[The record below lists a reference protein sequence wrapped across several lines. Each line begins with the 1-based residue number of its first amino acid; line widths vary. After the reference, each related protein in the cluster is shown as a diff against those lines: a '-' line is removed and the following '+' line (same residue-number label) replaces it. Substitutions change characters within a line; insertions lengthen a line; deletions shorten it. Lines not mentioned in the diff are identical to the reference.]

1 MGSLSERYLQE
12 AADLRVYLPRSKPY
26 RTLMKGKKWEGFE
39 KAMEKRRR
47 SVEKAWA
54 KEAGKKK

>member
-1 MGSLSERYLQE
+1 LVK
-12 AADLRVYLPRSKPY
+12 A
-26 RTLMKGKKWEGFE
+26 KKWEGFE

-47 SVEKAWA
+47 SVEKARA